1 LKNGLIS
8 SVFVSLRTDKYASAF
23 SLQPKYLSSYKNSS
37 GGHLG
42 HLNEQLFH
50 LISLQSVDSRIL
62 ANKRELDKIPDRL
75 AAAESVLDHARAR
88 EVEFKEKLE
97 SLTKQRRAREMD
109 LEDSV
114 ARVKTLKGRVSEVKS
129 NIEYQARLKEIDAA
143 ETSTRNVEDEILVLM
158 ESIEAMSADRKEV
171 EETFQEASRQMEEIR
186 AGVKESG
193 SLLEQEIK
201 ALKSDREARAGEVDN
216 ELYQQYKS
224 LMEEAHGLAVVLV
237 RDRICNGCN
246 MSIPPQL
253 YNEVRSTDRI
263 YTCPECS
270 RMLYYKD
277 KE

>member
-1 LKNGLIS
+1 M
-8 SVFVSLRTDKYASAF
+8 
-23 SLQPKYLSSYKNSS
+23 
-37 GGHLG
+37 
-42 HLNEQLFH
+42 NEQLFH
-50 LISLQSVDSRIL
+50 LISLQSIDSRIL
-62 ANKRELDKIPDRL
+62 ANKRELDKIPERL
-75 AAAESVLDHARAR
+75 SAAEKVLDHARAR

-114 ARVKTLKGRVSEVKS
+114 TRVKTLKGRVSEVKS

-143 ETSTRNVEDEILVLM
+143 ETATRSVEDEILVLM

-171 EETFQEASRQMEEIR
+171 EETFQEANRQMEEIR

-201 ALKSDREARAGEVDN
+201 ALKSDREARLSEIND
-216 ELYQQYKS
+216 ELYREYRN
-224 LMEEAHGLAVVLV
+224 LMEKEHGLAVVLV
-237 RDRICNGCN
+237 RDRICHGCN

-253 YNEVRSTDRI
+253 YNEVRSTDLI
-263 YTCPECS
+263 YTCPECF